1 MQATTSAPSFW
12 LRWSYGVQKT
22 ACYTGPPLPPV
33 LTVFLFSLH
42 CLSLWVCDIR
52 GTVCDQ
58 ESHRHLLSS
67 RWQAV
72 ISVSTATHS
81 TEKLKGWGLL
91 KSTSFN
97 WFFLDHLCLKWFSI
111 WLSGSCDTLWM
122 IIFSLLSL
130 SLFLFLTFLLDYG
143 WDCQGTTLSPSL
155 YGWGCRGTTISP
167 SLYLQKKSVIAL

>member
-12 LRWSYGVQKT
+12 LWWSYGVQKT

-42 CLSLWVCDIR
+42 CLSLWVYDIR

-81 TEKLKGWGLL
+81 TEELNGWGLL

-97 WFFLDHLCLKWFSI
+97 WFFFRPFMFKVVFDMVVWQLWYLVDDYFQLIVSFPFSFSDFPA
-111 WLSGSCDTLWM
+111 WLWM
-122 IIFSLLSL
+122 GLPGYHS
-130 SLFLFLTFLLDYG
+130 
-143 WDCQGTTLSPSL
+143 
-155 YGWGCRGTTISP
+155 
-167 SLYLQKKSVIAL
+167 